1 MSEMIRDYHLRPIE
15 ERDLRLVLEWR
26 NSPKVHDMMLTDHE
40 ITWDEHYGWFQRMKE
55 QTLKRN
61 FVFEYC
67 GQPIGYIGYTE
78 YDEENHTCSPGAYLG
93 NVDDLPPEAAL
104 CLFYVSV
111 DYPFRYLNMIRLNTD
126 VFADNTRALKLDTL
140 LGYDIVREQDHK
152 VMKNGQERLA
162 YRLVMTKDKWLKQK
176 DKVAKY
182 FPFFNN
188 FIYV

>member
-1 MSEMIRDYHLRPIE
+1 
-15 ERDLRLVLEWR
+15 
-26 NSPKVHDMMLTDHE
+26 
-40 ITWDEHYGWFQRMKE
+40 
-55 QTLKRN
+55 
-61 FVFEYC
+61 
-67 GQPIGYIGYTE
+67 
-78 YDEENHTCSPGAYLG
+78 
-93 NVDDLPPEAAL
+93 
-104 CLFYVSV
+104 
-111 DYPFRYLNMIRLNTD
+111 MIRLNTD
-126 VFADNTRALKLDTL
+126 VFADNNRALKLDTL